1 MDESKRARSWK
12 RRIQPRISLKNDG
25 LFSTLPDR
33 ILMRLLVCRAI
44 CNRHWVED
52 NDICEHSLANK
63 AAPIKS

>member
-1 MDESKRARSWK
+1 MSARFCAGVLAVPKNVRAVD
-12 RRIQPRISLKNDG
+12 QDM
-25 LFSTLPDR
+25 FDTDR
-33 ILMRLLVCRAI
+33 ILTRLLVCRAV